1 MKSFLVRVCLFFG
14 CLLLL
19 TYAVY
24 YLELYAYF
32 LPNKEVFDAI
42 KESKKKKEKVRT
54 LIIGDSVGRQ
64 LFNDAKVELPD
75 TLLSLSC
82 NQAIDL
88 VGQYLLLKNFLDN
101 NSSVQ
106 KVYLF
111 YNPFSFKNN
120 LDHKFTYNYFIKP
133 FYKKEYMPSLN
144 QEVLR
149 QVHKIPYYK
158 LADFPPVAITFWTP
172 DVQQDTTSQKLFLSE
187 ISAGYIKKMQD
198 LTRSRN
204 ISFEIVPPPLKIS
217 RKQQVNDLYELAKPE
232 KYPELF
238 SDLFTSYFNRMYYL
252 PDSLYVDGMH
262 FKRPEKYTH
271 LALQK
276 SF

>member
-1 MKSFLVRVCLFFG
+1 MKSFLVKVCLFFS

-24 YLELYAYF
+24 YLDLYAYF

-42 KESKKKKEKVRT
+42 KESKKKKEKIKT

-64 LFNDAKVELPD
+64 LFNDSQVDLPD

-120 LDHKFTYNYFIKP
+120 LDHKYTYNYFIKP
-133 FYKKEYMPSLN
+133 FFKKEYMPSLDR
-144 QEVLR
+144 EVIT
-149 QVHKIPYYK
+149 QVHKIPYYG
-158 LADFPPVAITFWTP
+158 LAHFPPVAITFWTP

-187 ISAGYIKKMQD
+187 ISAVYIKKMQD

-204 ISFEIVPPPLKIS
+204 IRFEIVPPPLRIS
-217 RKQQVNDLYELAKPE
+217 RKQQVNDLYDLAKPE
-232 KYPELF
+232 KYPDLFSELF
-238 SDLFTSYFNRMYYL
+238 ASYFNRMYYL

-262 FKRPEKYTH
+262 FKRPEKYTN
-271 LALQK
+271 LVMQK